1 MTELCDEN
9 CVEKLKESELI
20 TTKSGLQFQDV
31 VTGRGPTTPVGFQAR
46 VHVSSVDL
54 HLGGSSCGDHESRRN
69 GCGQQHRETDPV

>member
-1 MTELCDEN
+1 MSLAKEIPLTELCDEN

-46 VHVSSVDL
+46 INVSFFKPRS
-54 HLGGSSCGDHESRRN
+54 GSSSCGDHESRWN
-69 GCGQQHRETDPV
+69 GCG